1 MFDNRRGVPHSGD
14 ATTSGGVSVYAVFQ
28 VGGQQFR
35 AGLGEKLRVE
45 ALPQQI
51 GDQIVLENVLLVSDA
66 GQLQVGKPTVGGAQ
80 VRATVVEQ
88 SKGEKIIVFHY
99 RPGGKRHKVRTGHR
113 QNYTWLRVDEIVAG

>member
-1 MFDNRRGVPHSGD
+1 VQRRRDNI
-14 ATTSGGVSVYAVFQ
+14 GGVIVYAVFE

-35 AGLGEKLRVE
+35 AGLGEKVRVE
-45 ALPQQI
+45 VLPQQI

-66 GQLQVGKPTVGGAQ
+66 GQTQIGKPTVGGAQ
-80 VRATVVEQ
+80 VKATVVEQ
-88 SKGEKIIVFHY
+88 SKGEKIVVFHY